1 MTLTSTYISPKFSNL
16 FFPYEHTTDL
26 ASAEKRKKYKKTIC
40 PTKKPTSCPTKGLC
54 CVNGQY
60 NDPVLKKCVDCLP
73 SYYSPKPSTQ
83 CMKCPSGQYSG
94 LKSSCCYTCP
104 AGSKVNPTQTGC
116 VPDVPVP
123 PTPAPTRFD
132 FPGSISINP
141 ARSSPPTRAPCVPGQ
156 YDDPVAKACVDCL
169 PSFYSPSPDMKCMKC
184 AAGLIS
190 GAKAAICT
198 ECPAGSK
205 ANAEQTACVTPEPTT
220 TPTSPPTSPP
230 TKAECVPG
238 QYDDPVAKA
247 CVDCLP
253 SFYSPSPDM
262 KCMKCAAG
270 SISGAKATVCITC
283 AAGEAPNAGQTECVK
298 IVTDAPSQAPTI
310 AGAPSTVSITPIS
323 IDETMPPTKGA
334 TYTPS
339 LVPSMKP
346 VCPTAKPVCPTAK
359 PVCPTPKPNRKHKPS
374 RDY

>member
-1 MTLTSTYISPKFSNL
+1 MTLTSTYIYPKFSNL
-16 FFPYEHTTDL
+16 SFPYEHTTDL
-26 ASAEKRKKYKKTIC
+26 ESAEKRKKYSKTIC
-40 PTKKPTSCPTKGLC
+40 PTKKLTSRPTKGLC

-116 VPDVPVP
+116 VPNVPMP

-141 ARSSPPTRAPCVPGQ
+141 ARSSPPTRA
-156 YDDPVAKACVDCL
+156 A
-169 PSFYSPSPDMKCMKC
+169 
-184 AAGLIS
+184 
-190 GAKAAICT
+190 
-198 ECPAGSK
+198 
-205 ANAEQTACVTPEPTT
+205 
-220 TPTSPPTSPP
+220 
-230 TKAECVPG
+230 CVPG

-283 AAGEAPNAGQTECVK
+283 AAGETPNAGQTECVK

-323 IDETMPPTKGA
+323 IVETMPPTKGM

-346 VCPTAKPVCPTAK
+346 VCPTAKPVCPTPK
-359 PVCPTPKPNRKHKPS
+359 PVCNTPKPNRKHKPS
-374 RDY
+374 RSY